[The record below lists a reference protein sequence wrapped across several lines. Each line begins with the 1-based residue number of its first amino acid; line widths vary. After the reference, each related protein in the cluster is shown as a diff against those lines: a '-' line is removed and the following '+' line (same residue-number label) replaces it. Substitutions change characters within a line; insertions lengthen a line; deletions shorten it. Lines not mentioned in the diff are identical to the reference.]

1 MNRAVKEMEDT
12 VPTDRLPRNEF
23 EYLQPSYRQGFL
35 GIIQQTYD
43 RLYALY
49 RCCPDRC
56 REKADQVLLTIID
69 FVLDA
74 LDGIPGP
81 LPDF

>member
-49 RCCPDRC
+49 RCW
-56 REKADQVLLTIID
+56 EKADQVLLTIID

-74 LDGIPGP
+74 LDGIPGQ